1 MKRDFREARPD
12 EWQQDNR
19 KPKPDGSGYEDLVTT
34 NAAFE
39 EYYQKQVWAPPSW
52 SLHSTTPSFQR
63 QARGQ
68 SNSSA

>member
-19 KPKPDGSGYEDLVTT
+19 KPKPDGTGYEDLVTI

-39 EYYQKQVWAPPSW
+39 EYYQKQVCC
-52 SLHSTTPSFQR
+52 LHI
-63 QARGQ
+63 Q
-68 SNSSA
+68 SELHNL